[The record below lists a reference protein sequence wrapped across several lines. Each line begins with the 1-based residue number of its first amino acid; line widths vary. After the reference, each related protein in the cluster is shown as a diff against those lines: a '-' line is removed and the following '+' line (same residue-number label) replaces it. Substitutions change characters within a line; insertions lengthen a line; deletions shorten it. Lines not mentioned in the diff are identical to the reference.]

1 MPKDLKNSLAQQ
13 SSNPEPKPMKLI
25 NDFSTCHR
33 LWSVRLALAG
43 AVLNAGAIGWTV
55 FQGAVNPLIYAA
67 INMSLGI
74 GVAVVR
80 VLAQSPPSGDQ
91 Q

>member
-1 MPKDLKNSLAQQ
+1 
-13 SSNPEPKPMKLI
+13 MKLI
-25 NDFSTCHR
+25 DDAGSWHR

-67 INMSLGI
+67 INMALGI

-80 VLAQSPPSGDQ
+80 VLSQSQPDGGKNENS
-91 Q
+91 

>member
-1 MPKDLKNSLAQQ
+1 
-13 SSNPEPKPMKLI
+13 MKLI
-25 NDFSTCHR
+25 DNVGAWHK

-74 GVAVVR
+74 CVAVVR
-80 VLAQSPPSGDQ
+80 VLAQSQPPSGGPQ
-91 Q
+91 

>member
-1 MPKDLKNSLAQQ
+1 
-13 SSNPEPKPMKLI
+13 MKLI
-25 NDFSTCHR
+25 EGAGQWHK

-43 AVLNAGAIGWTV
+43 AALNAGAISWTV
-55 FQGAVNPLIYAA
+55 FQGAVNPLLYAGV
-67 INMSLGI
+67 NMALGV

-80 VLAQSPPSGDQ
+80 VLAQAKPDGEQ

>member
-1 MPKDLKNSLAQQ
+1 
-13 SSNPEPKPMKLI
+13 MKLI
-25 NDFSTCHR
+25 ENVAACHK

-67 INMSLGI
+67 INMALGV

-80 VLAQSPPSGDQ
+80 VLSQPHSALIGDNKSPDDPAS
-91 Q
+91 

>member
-1 MPKDLKNSLAQQ
+1 
-13 SSNPEPKPMKLI
+13 MKLI
-25 NDFSTCHR
+25 DDVGTCHK

-67 INMSLGI
+67 INMGLGI

-80 VLAQSPPSGDQ
+80 VLAQSPPDGDSK
-91 Q
+91 

>member
-1 MPKDLKNSLAQQ
+1 
-13 SSNPEPKPMKLI
+13 MKLI
-25 NDFSTCHR
+25 DDVGQCHR

-55 FQGAVNPLIYAA
+55 FQGAVNPMLYAS
-67 INMSLGI
+67 INMALGI

-80 VLAQSPPSGDQ
+80 VLSQTPPDGGPQ
-91 Q
+91 

>member
-1 MPKDLKNSLAQQ
+1 
-13 SSNPEPKPMKLI
+13 MKLI
-25 NDFSTCHR
+25 ENVAACHK

-67 INMSLGI
+67 INMALGV

-80 VLAQSPPSGDQ
+80 VLSQSQPGGDKNDH
-91 Q
+91 

>member
-1 MPKDLKNSLAQQ
+1 
-13 SSNPEPKPMKLI
+13 MKLI
-25 NDFSTCHR
+25 ESAGSWHR

-67 INMSLGI
+67 INMALGVS
-74 GVAVVR
+74 VAVVR
-80 VLAQSPPSGDQ
+80 VLSQPQPDGDKNENP
-91 Q
+91 

>member
-1 MPKDLKNSLAQQ
+1 
-13 SSNPEPKPMKLI
+13 MKLI
-25 NDFSTCHR
+25 DGAGGWHR

-67 INMSLGI
+67 INMGLGI

-80 VLAQSPPSGDQ
+80 VLSQTKPDE
-91 Q
+91 

>member
-1 MPKDLKNSLAQQ
+1 
-13 SSNPEPKPMKLI
+13 MKLI
-25 NDFSTCHR
+25 DSAGQWHK

-55 FQGAVNPLIYAA
+55 FQGAVHPLLYAGV
-67 INMSLGI
+67 NMALGV

-80 VLAQSPPSGDQ
+80 VLSQADGDPK
-91 Q
+91 

>member
-1 MPKDLKNSLAQQ
+1 
-13 SSNPEPKPMKLI
+13 MKLI
-25 NDFSTCHR
+25 ESAGSWHR

-67 INMSLGI
+67 INMALGV

-80 VLAQSPPSGDQ
+80 VLSQPQPDGDKNENP
-91 Q
+91 